1 MGFQISALDVDLFSH
16 LFGVDDEVL
25 AQTGVKRVVVD
36 ENPGFPC
43 RVSLEDARVG
53 ESALLLNFE
62 HQSANSPFRS
72 SHAIFVREWAVR
84 ARPSKNEVPEFLR
97 LRLLS
102 VRAFDSDGMMLD
114 ADVVDGDRLEA
125 LIERLLRNEL
135 VSYLHIHNAR
145 LGCYAAL
152 VERGHCSNESEP
164 EK

>member
-25 AQTGVKRVVVD
+25 AQSGVKRVVVD
-36 ENPGFPC
+36 EDPGYPC
-43 RVSLEDARVG
+43 RVSLEDAKPG

-62 HQSANSPFRS
+62 HQSADSPFRS
-72 SHAIFVREWAVR
+72 SHAIFVREWAEQ
-84 ARPSKNEVPEFLR
+84 ARPSENEVPQFLR

-102 VRAFDSDGMMLD
+102 VRAFDTDGMMLD
-114 ADVVDGDRLEA
+114 ADVVEGGQLEP
-125 LIERLLRNEL
+125 LVESMFRNKA

-152 VERGHCSNESEP
+152 VERISHDEP
-164 EK
+164 ESPT